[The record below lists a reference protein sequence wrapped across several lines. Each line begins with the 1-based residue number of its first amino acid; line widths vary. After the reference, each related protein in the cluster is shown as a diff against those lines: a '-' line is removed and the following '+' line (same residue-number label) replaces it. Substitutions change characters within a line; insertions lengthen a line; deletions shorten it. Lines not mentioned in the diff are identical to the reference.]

1 MSTVLT
7 IRIWTD
13 DDSARVGDRANELV
27 EVVERWTRAAEPWRA
42 IRIHDGDAAH
52 DVRQANETSHRNEVA
67 GVLAGRRGAMLRVS
81 LRTAVECWRFQG
93 LTPSKGFVPLWLESW
108 GRDHAGSGGRDYEI
122 EGDAALTLGSA
133 GPYCAMQSPVPSPD
147 IDRVNE
153 HVEENLERLLALLLD
168 VASTLR
174 PTAMKVFTD
183 QGVYQPL
190 NAHAIF
196 FRDAE
201 ALLRDVRLL
210 DRLWNQG
217 LPGYQTAALHESR
230 TTLDREMLHTW
241 RDEAKQRALI
251 EGLARVIHRARDVTA
266 ADVERI
272 DWARFDN
279 YEGDAGRLVL
289 DYPHF
294 VNSFVDDFYLE
305 LLEGTGQA

>member
-13 DDSARVGDRANELV
+13 DDSSRVGDRLNELV
-27 EVVERWTRAAEPWRA
+27 DVVERWTRVTEPWRA
-42 IRIHDGDAAH
+42 LRIHDGDAAE
-52 DVRQANETSHRNEVA
+52 DMRPANESMRRGEVA
-67 GVLAGRRGAMLRVS
+67 SVLAGRQGGTLRVS

-93 LTPSKGFVPLWLESW
+93 LTPSKGFLPLWVESW

-133 GPYCAMQSPVPSPD
+133 GPYCVMQSAVPSPD

-153 HVEENLERLLALLLD
+153 RVEENLERLLALLLD
-168 VASTLR
+168 IATTLR

-217 LPGYQTAALHESR
+217 LPGYQTPALRESR
-230 TTLDREMLHTW
+230 AKLDREMLHTW
-241 RDEAKQRALI
+241 RDEGRQRALV
-251 EGLARVIHRARDVTA
+251 EWLSRVIPRALDVTVH
-266 ADVERI
+266 DVESI
-272 DWARFDN
+272 DWTSFDN
-279 YEGDAGRLVL
+279 YEGDAGRLIL
-289 DYPHF
+289 EYPHF
-294 VNSFVDDFYLE
+294 VNAFVDHFYLK
-305 LLEGTGQA
+305 LLERAGQA

>member
-13 DDSARVGDRANELV
+13 DDSSRVGDRSNELV
-27 EVVERWTRAAEPWRA
+27 ETVERWTHAVEPWRA
-42 IRIHDGDAAH
+42 IRIQDGDAAP
-52 DVRQANETSHRNEVA
+52 DVRQANETMHRDQVA
-67 GVLAGRRGAMLRVS
+67 GILAGRRGRALRVS

-93 LTPSKGFVPLWLESW
+93 LTPSKGFLPLTVECW

-122 EGDAALTLGSA
+122 EGDAALTLGAA
-133 GPYCAMQSPVPSPD
+133 GPYCAVQSPGGRPD

-168 VASTLR
+168 LANTLR

-217 LPGYQTAALHESR
+217 LPGYQTAALRESR
-230 TTLDREMLHTW
+230 AKLDREMLHTW
-241 RDEAKQRALI
+241 RDEVRQRALV
-251 EGLARVIHRARDVTA
+251 ESLSRVIPGARDVI
-266 ADVERI
+266 ADDVARI
-272 DWARFDN
+272 DWTRFDN

-289 DYPHF
+289 EYPHF
-294 VNSFVDDFYLE
+294 VNSFVDHFYLE
-305 LLEGTGQA
+305 LLERAGQA